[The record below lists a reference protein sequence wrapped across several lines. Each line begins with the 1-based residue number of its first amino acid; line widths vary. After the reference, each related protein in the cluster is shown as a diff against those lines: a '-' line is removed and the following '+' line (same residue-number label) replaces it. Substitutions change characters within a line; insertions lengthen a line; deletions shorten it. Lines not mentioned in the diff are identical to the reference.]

1 MSFERTEPATPKRR
15 SDARNKG
22 QIPKSADFNSAVM
35 LAIGTYLIAIFSPGI
50 MTKFKSVTIE
60 VFTNL
65 NPSRVSMENFHGYLM
80 PYVYVTMS
88 ILLPILITLM
98 VCGIILNYLQIGYL
112 FTLEPIM
119 PNFSKLS
126 PMSMLNGL
134 KKIFII
140 NPRSLVELAK
150 SFAKMLIVAGV
161 AYFSIMSSKQD
172 ILTLLGA
179 DVELALGRVS
189 GIIFKMITQIIIIL
203 IFLGIIDK
211 KYQHYEFEKSM
222 KMSKEEIKD
231 EFKNSEGDP
240 KIKSKIKS
248 VQMQFAMQ
256 RMSSAV
262 PKADLVITN
271 PTHYAVALK
280 YDTSVAPAP
289 QVVAKGVDFVAFKI
303 KEIAKHNGVPIVENK
318 PLARTLYKVVPLDG
332 LIPAE
337 LYVAVAE
344 VLAYVY
350 RTGKNRVK

>member
-262 PKADLVITN
+262 PKADVVITN